1 MIYIKIEKK
10 ILKKRIRVAIDLEE
24 DPEKYRGLDEWVE
37 VNPIGFNQKQRE
49 ALFKICDVCPNAEIQ
64 DSIRTSFYG
73 KTL

>member
-1 MIYIKIEKK
+1 MRRSYLKIIE
-10 ILKKRIRVAIDLEE
+10 DLEE

-49 ALFKICDVCPNAEIQ
+49 ALFKICDVCPIARIQ
-64 DSIRTSFYG
+64 DSIRTSFCG